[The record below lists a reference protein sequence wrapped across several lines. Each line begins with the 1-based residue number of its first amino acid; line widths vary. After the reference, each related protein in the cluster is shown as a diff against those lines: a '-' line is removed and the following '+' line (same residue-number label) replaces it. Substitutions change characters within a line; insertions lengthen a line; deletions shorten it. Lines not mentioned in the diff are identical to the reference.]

1 MFKWKFWPGSKR
13 KRLYLLRRE
22 NVTELVPIGPE
33 PSFQAPHQHMEVE
46 EPEEEPAEPANQN
59 PEQRLEQ
66 FRNEMLRNLPNN
78 QVQNEGQ
85 DNQENNEEETKGS

>member
-1 MFKWKFWPGSKR
+1 MDSEGDPYPPFIQKLVRG
-13 KRLYLLRRE
+13 RE

-46 EPEEEPAEPANQN
+46 EPEEEEPAEPANQN

-78 QVQNEGQ
+78 QAQNERGQ
-85 DNQENNEEETKGS
+85 DNQENNVP